1 MTSNDQPAS
10 PAPRQDA
17 LSEQTTAAGVDAAA
31 LVARAAIVKDGSIA
45 ALRDEARDHGRMP
58 FKVRD
63 MHVMALHNAFRDLF
77 AALDTLTRAQ
87 AEQQAEIARLT
98 GINSKL
104 CNNHNELLI
113 DGTKWQHRAEAVAAE
128 RDALK
133 AERDTLAQENATLRQ
148 QVGDWRFRY
157 EQTEPSEGA

>member
-1 MTSNDQPAS
+1 MTRNDQPAS
-10 PAPRQDA
+10 PAPPM
-17 LSEQTTAAGVDAAA
+17 SEQTTAAGVDVAA
-31 LVARAAIVKDGSIA
+31 LVRETCGKITGYPCVGCWRCEII
-45 ALRDEARDHGRMP
+45 R
-58 FKVRD
+58 
-63 MHVMALHNAFRDLF
+63 
-77 AALDTLTRAQ
+77 AALDTLIRAQAVWKEDTERAGEVINSLKRTQ

>member
-1 MTSNDQPAS
+1 M
-10 PAPRQDA
+10 
-17 LSEQTTAAGVDAAA
+17 SEQTTAAGVDVAA
-31 LVARAAIVKDGSIA
+31 LLAESLRSGLLFNSLDEPLDAYGKRIVRVILVA
-45 ALRDEARDHGRMP
+45 
-58 FKVRD
+58 
-63 MHVMALHNAFRDLF
+63 
-77 AALDTLTRAQ
+77 LTRAQ